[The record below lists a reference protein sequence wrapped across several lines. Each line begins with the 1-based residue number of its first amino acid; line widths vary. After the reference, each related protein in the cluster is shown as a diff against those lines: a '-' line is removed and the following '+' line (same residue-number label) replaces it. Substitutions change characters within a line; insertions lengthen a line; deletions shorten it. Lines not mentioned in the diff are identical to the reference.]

1 MPNPKKKMS
10 SAGFSSSLFGVLGEH
25 IYPGRDYSEWKLVF
39 NSSKRSILGNYK
51 GDNWAYDM

>member
-10 SAGFSSSLFGVLGEH
+10 SAGFSSSVFGVLGEH

-51 GDNWAYDM
+51 GDN